1 MTVQPAQQPDVSR
14 LEDPRRSVQ
23 HVYSLASP
31 WAYLGAQ
38 RLQDLAAATGATIE
52 SVPISTF
59 KDNGWVP
66 LMEKPAVRQAYVFTD
81 LRRWAARLGVPMVIN
96 GRPSGLANLAEA
108 LPMVWAAQ
116 LQGHDA
122 LPISIALQ
130 KAYWE
135 SCLDVG
141 TRAVRAE
148 VATAA
153 GYDGAALAGME
164 DSPAVADQKEAMF
177 ATAREAGVFG
187 SPTYIYRGEMFW
199 GQDRLDFLAEAL
211 AREVAA

>member
-1 MTVQPAQQPDVSR
+1 MTEQPAQHPGESR
-14 LEDPRRSVQ
+14 SEDPRKSVL

-38 RLQDLAAATGATIE
+38 RLQDLAAATGATVE
-52 SVPISTF
+52 SVPILTF
-59 KDNGWVP
+59 TDNGWVP
-66 LMEKPAVRQAYVFTD
+66 LVEKPAVRQAYVFTD
-81 LRRWAARLGVPMVIN
+81 LRRWADRTGVPMVID
-96 GRPSGLANLAEA
+96 GRPAGLANLAEA

-116 LQGHDA
+116 VQGQDA
-122 LPISIALQ
+122 LPISIVLQ

-135 SCLDVG
+135 SCVDLG
-141 TRAVRAE
+141 TRTVRAE
-148 VATAA
+148 VVTAA

-177 ATAREAGVFG
+177 ATARTAGVFG
-187 SPTYIYRGEMFW
+187 SPTYIYRGEIFW

-211 AREVAA
+211 NRELAA